1 MAAPSSS
8 CIQPRSPVDWTF
20 PRRATAGDP
29 PRSPAILTVAACTLL
44 LLQGGPAVPSR
55 ADTEARGPAV
65 DSMFVLRSANQGEDF
80 LAPMGI
86 AIDRAHREIVV
97 ANTGRHRVEFFDLD
111 AYPLGWF
118 TAQVPGPD
126 GRLVDGTPRNVAVDT
141 EGNILV
147 TDLQV
152 PWVAVVDYRGRPI
165 TRLALPA
172 PDDTADGQHGAGAL
186 AVAPDG
192 AILVASRG
200 EQGRIHVFDRDYRYV
215 STWGTPGRAPGQL
228 ATATAIA
235 FAPRGE
241 VVVTCY
247 ATDLAVQVFD
257 LSGNYLRGFGVHD
270 IGPGNFSLPSG
281 VTVTA
286 DGRIWVLDALRENV
300 QVFDSSGSLLG
311 VVGGGGSNPGEFKTP
326 SALASDGSGL
336 LAVTEQSGR
345 RLQLLWVR

>member
-1 MAAPSSS
+1 MATTS
-8 CIQPRSPVDWTF
+8 RSDDRTPADRTI
-20 PRRATAGDP
+20 PPCATLSDP
-29 PRSPAILTVAACTLL
+29 PRSPVILTIAAGSLL
-44 LLQGGPAVPSR
+44 LLQGAGVVGSGAEPAGPSA
-55 ADTEARGPAV
+55 PAV
-65 DSMFVLRSANQGEDF
+65 DSVFVLRSANQGDDF

-86 AIDRAHREIVV
+86 AIDRTHREIVV

-118 TAQVPGPD
+118 AAQVPGPD
-126 GRLVDGTPRNVAVDT
+126 GHMVAGAPRNLAVDA
-141 EGNILV
+141 EGNLLV

-152 PWVAVVDYRGRPI
+152 PWVAVLDYRGRPVA
-165 TRLALPA
+165 RLALPA
-172 PDDTADGQHGAGAL
+172 PDDTASGEHGAGPI

-192 AILVASRG
+192 TILVASRG
-200 EQGRIHVFDRDYRYV
+200 EQGHIHVFDREYRYV
-215 STWGTPGRAPGQL
+215 STWGTPGRAAGQL
-228 ATATAIA
+228 AMPTAIA
-235 FAPRGE
+235 FTPQGE

-247 ATDLAVQVFD
+247 ATDLAVQMFD
-257 LSGNYLRGFGVHD
+257 RNGTYLRGFGVHD
-270 IGPGNFSLPSG
+270 VGPGNFSLPSG

-300 QVFDSSGSLLG
+300 QVFDSSGRLLG

-336 LAVTEQSGR
+336 LAVTEQNGR